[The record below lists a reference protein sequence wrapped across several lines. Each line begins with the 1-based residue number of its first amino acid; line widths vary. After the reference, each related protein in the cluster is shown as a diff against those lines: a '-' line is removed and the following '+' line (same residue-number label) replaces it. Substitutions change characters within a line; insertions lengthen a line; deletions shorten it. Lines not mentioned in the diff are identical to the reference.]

1 MKRKAEMIKQMT
13 DREIR
18 QQLLLSQT
26 IFLCIAIVLSLFFF
40 PHIQKWFQL
49 FQLNGQ
55 EILIFGVVPASLL
68 VFFEIVLYYIVPDE
82 WLDDGGI
89 NEKVFKNQSI
99 LSIFVIALVVSI
111 SEEALF
117 RGVLQT
123 TFGLFFASVIFI
135 LLHVRY
141 LTKPLLLVMISVTS
155 FLIGFLFYMT
165 ENLLVVITFHF
176 LVDFLLGLFIK
187 FKK

>member
-1 MKRKAEMIKQMT
+1 MKRKAEIIKRMT
-13 DREIR
+13 DEEVR
-18 QQLLLSQT
+18 QQLLLSQV
-26 IFLCIAIVLSLFFF
+26 IFLCIAIILSFFFF
-40 PHIQKWFQL
+40 PHIRKWFEL
-49 FQLNGQ
+49 IKLNGL
-55 EILIFGVVPASLL
+55 EIITFGVLPAILL
-68 VFFEIVLYYIVPDE
+68 VVFEIILYYIVPYA

-89 NEKVFKNQSI
+89 NEKVFKHQPVT
-99 LSIFVIALVVSI
+99 SIFVIALVVSI

-123 TFGLFFASVIFI
+123 TFGLFVASVIFI
-135 LLHVRY
+135 FLHVRY

-187 FKK
+187 YKK